1 MAGRPTIPHVEIPN
15 RQFVLV
21 PLNDIAPDWRDPMSG
36 SSVKE
41 LLADLLSRED
51 KIPFRTITGEEP

>member
-1 MAGRPTIPHVEIPN
+1 
-15 RQFVLV
+15 VLV